1 MRSQPKRTVAT
12 KSKNSAERGRILTS
26 EACMAEG
33 AAWLARA
40 EPRFAYAIE
49 LCGVPPLRRRPDG
62 FAQLLQAIVSQQ
74 VSTHAARAIW
84 ERMETA
90 GLTEPAAILAADDA
104 ALRAPGL
111 SRQKLRYARAL
122 AEAGI
127 DFERL
132 REAPDT
138 EVVTTLTAVAG
149 IGRWTAEIYAMF
161 SLGRADVFAPGDLAL
176 QESARRL
183 FNLPDRP
190 REAALRRM
198 AEAWSPWRSVA
209 AGLLWVYYR
218 AETNR
223 EGIT

>member
-1 MRSQPKRTVAT
+1 
-12 KSKNSAERGRILTS
+12 
-26 EACMAEG
+26 MAEG
-33 AAWLARA
+33 AEWLARV
-40 EPRFAYAIE
+40 EPRFAHAVE
-49 LCGVPPLRRRPDG
+49 LCGIPPLRRRPDG

-84 ERMETA
+84 QRMEAA
-90 GLTEPAAILAADDA
+90 GLSKPAAILKADDA

-111 SRQKLRYARAL
+111 SRQKMRYARAL
-122 AEAGI
+122 ADAGI

-132 REAPDT
+132 RTAADA
-138 EVVTTLTAVAG
+138 EVVATLTEVAG

-183 FNLPDRP
+183 FDLPKRP

-198 AEAWSPWRSVA
+198 AVKWSPWRSVA

-218 AETNR
+218 AETKR
-223 EGIT
+223 EGIAS